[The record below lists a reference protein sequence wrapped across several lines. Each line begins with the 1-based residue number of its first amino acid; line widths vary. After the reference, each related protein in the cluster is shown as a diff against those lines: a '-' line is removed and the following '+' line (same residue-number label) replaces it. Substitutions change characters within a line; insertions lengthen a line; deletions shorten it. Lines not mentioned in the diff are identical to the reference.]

1 MDSIRQTPEPD
12 DSQSPEPTIPM
23 LVDRIGAALVR
34 LLHWVRPAKADKIRE
49 TVAELA
55 TLFASLLELVI
66 GRSAAQSALVASRL
80 IARQKA
86 AEHRLDTQAAEI
98 ANLHLRLDT
107 RAAQI
112 DDQEARITA
121 LERAREVGGGE

>member
-1 MDSIRQTPEPD
+1 MASIRQTLEPD
-12 DSQSPEPTIPM
+12 EQAQPEPTIPM
-23 LVDRIGAALVR
+23 LVDKIGAALTR
-34 LLHWVRPAKADKIRE
+34 LLRWVRPAKADKIRE

-55 TLFASLLELVI
+55 ALLARLLEVLI
-66 GRSAAQSALVASRL
+66 SQAAAQSALVASRL

-98 ANLHLRLDT
+98 ADLHLRLDT

-121 LERAREVGGGE
+121 LENKP